1 MTWDDNDFASMRV
14 LHIIF
19 LPYQLKGWYLA
30 SKMSAYFSTSF
41 CPGYAD
47 AARVGILLIVFKVS
61 SNVSI
66 LNLYQ
71 RV

>member
-1 MTWDDNDFASMRV
+1 MRTFQHRSV
-14 LHIIF
+14 
-19 LPYQLKGWYLA
+19 
-30 SKMSAYFSTSF
+30 
-41 CPGYAD
+41 PGYAD

-61 SNVSI
+61 RNVSI